1 VSVMDLFGGIG
12 IAVCGS
18 PLAHLPAVLRRATN
32 QLVAR
37 REINILDGCCQN
49 LSVTEVITARQL
61 FINQLAVFDLECYCC
76 QSTVNE
82 TTVFNCFLP
91 RIANLP

>member
-1 VSVMDLFGGIG
+1 MSVMDLFGGIG

-49 LSVTEVITARQL
+49 LSVTEVIAARQL
-61 FINQLAVFDLECYCC
+61 FINQLAVFDL
-76 QSTVNE
+76 QKPSAPSR
-82 TTVFNCFLP
+82 LSLILSA
-91 RIANLP
+91 IAVSPQ